1 MNVPVLR
8 VKKVKYPEKKAAEH
22 KRTQLSKKIS
32 EFRGSRVFPPRV
44 NLRYK
49 KRVGKTINL
58 RHTIVPPT
66 NITPPKNQHFQILTG
81 SHSLGCRILHV
92 R

>member
-1 MNVPVLR
+1 M
-8 VKKVKYPEKKAAEH
+8 KKLFAKNREP
-22 KRTQLSKKIS
+22 RTRENTTFQKIS